1 MEFTHFNE
9 EGRAHMVD
17 IDEKKDTKRVAIA
30 RGKIYMNEKTIK
42 LIKKGKIK
50 KGDVLSVAQVG
61 GIMGCKE
68 TSSLIPMCHNINL
81 TGVNI
86 RFNIEKN
93 FIEIEAE
100 VKTIGKTG
108 VEMEALTAVSIAAL
122 TIYDMCKAVD
132 KDMVIGDIKLIK
144 KIGGKSGEY
153 IRGEKMNKKG
163 RVININRSDKKGVI
177 KKPIGEGK
185 FIENFG
191 LENDAHSGN
200 WHRQVSLLG
209 IESFKKM
216 ESKGIK
222 GLEHGMFAENITTEG
237 IILYELPVGTRLKI
251 GETIQEVTQI
261 GKECHSGCEITKKV
275 GKCIMPKE
283 GIFTKIIKGGIIK
296 AGDIIEVL

>member
-81 TGVNI
+81 TGINI